1 MKKIYLTLFLLLF
14 STSAFAFDVCEHEK
28 KYSQIWYVN
37 NCDNN
42 LLQSTYQKSKTNK
55 LSNAPQSLKDSGV
68 FKEIDSTK
76 VTKYKS
82 FHIPY
87 RANPNLS
94 TLQYYFYR
102 DNFHRLPS
110 EYTTYSVLPSNKP
123 HEFKFD
129 LIENKTVK
137 KQMETK
143 PILSY
148 LFFEGDKIIIDEMS
162 PKEKFGKF
170 MNNETKL
177 RSQSMGKSLVSYV
190 LGHAICEG
198 YIESIDS
205 KISDWNLVKDTLY
218 ENHSLIDILN
228 MASGDQK
235 YVYDSAAIL
244 NGKVSADYRGSGAD
258 IDPVSVQTNLNLH
271 FRNKIPSKKKY
282 NYNVMNT
289 NLILNYV
296 LFKTGDEFQKI
307 LDKTFK
313 EKAKIKYP
321 VYFYKKNATKE
332 QGNADP
338 MFYATRYD
346 YLRIA
351 KAIMDDYQKQNCVGK
366 YLKEIYDRRIPKN
379 VNHDGDKGEPLFNRT
394 KSYGGQFHLN
404 YPGLKNK
411 IVFGMGGYGGKAIL
425 IDVEDSRIVILHS
438 QHFNNKEF
446 KYSVRK
452 LLINPIK
459 KGFE

>member
-1 MKKIYLTLFLLLF
+1 MKRYIYIFLTLIYF
-14 STSAFAFDVCEHEK
+14 TTAFASEK
-28 KYSQIWYVN
+28 F
-37 NCDNN
+37 
-42 LLQSTYQKSKTNK
+42 KS

-68 FKEIDSTK
+68 FKEIDFNKATR
-76 VTKYKS
+76 YKS
-82 FHIPY
+82 YHIPF

-102 DNFHRLPS
+102 ENFIRTPTKLNAYP
-110 EYTTYSVLPSNKP
+110 VFPSNEP
-123 HEFKFD
+123 YEFKFD
-129 LIENKTVK
+129 LFENKTVK

-148 LFFEGDKIIIDEMS
+148 LFFEGDKVIIDEMS
-162 PKEKFGKF
+162 PKEKLGKF
-170 MNNETKL
+170 LNNETKL
-177 RSQSMGKSLVSYV
+177 RSQSMGKSLVAYV

-235 YVYDSAAIL
+235 YVYDSAAIIK
-244 NGKVSADYRGSGAD
+244 GKVSADYRGSAAD
-258 IDPVSVQTNLNLH
+258 IDPVAVQTNLNLH
-271 FRNKIPSKKKY
+271 FKNKSPSKKKY

-289 NLILNYV
+289 NLIFNYV
-296 LFKTGDEFQKI
+296 LFKTGEDFQKI
-307 LDKTFK
+307 LDKTFN

-321 VYFYKKNATKE
+321 VYFFKKNATKE

-366 YLKEIYDRRIPKN
+366 YLNEIYDRRIPKN
-379 VNHDGDKGEPLFNRT
+379 INDDGDKAEPLFNRT

-404 YPGLKNK
+404 YPGLKDK
-411 IVFGMGGYGGKAIL
+411 VVFGMGGYGGKAIL

-438 QHFNNKEF
+438 QHFNNKKF
-446 KYSVRK
+446 KYNVKK
-452 LLINPIK
+452 LLIDPIK
-459 KGFE
+459 KGFN

>member
-1 MKKIYLTLFLLLF
+1 MRKYIYIFLTVICFTTTYA
-14 STSAFAFDVCEHEK
+14 SE
-28 KYSQIWYVN
+28 
-37 NCDNN
+37 N
-42 LLQSTYQKSKTNK
+42 LKR
-55 LSNAPQSLKDSGV
+55 LSNAPQSLKVSGV
-68 FKEIDSTK
+68 FKEIDFTK
-76 VTKYKS
+76 AKKYKS
-82 FHIPY
+82 YHIPY

-102 DNFHRLPS
+102 DNFTRSPS
-110 EYTTYSVLPSNKP
+110 KYNTYSVFPSNEP
-123 HEFKFD
+123 YEFKFD

-148 LFFEGDKIIIDEMS
+148 LFFEGNKVVIDEMS

-198 YIESIDS
+198 YIESVDS
-205 KISDWNLVKDTLY
+205 KISDWNLVKNTLY
-218 ENHSLIDILN
+218 ESHSLIDILN

-244 NGKVSADYRGSGAD
+244 KGKVSADYRGSGAD
-258 IDPVSVQTNLNLH
+258 IDPVAVQTNLNLH
-271 FRNKIPSKKKY
+271 FKNKLPSKKKY

-321 VYFYKKNATKE
+321 VYFYKKKALKE
-332 QGNADP
+332 EGNADP

-366 YLKEIYDRRIPKN
+366 YLKEIYERRIPKN
-379 VNHDGDKGEPLFNRT
+379 INHDGDKAEPLFNRT

-404 YPGLKNK
+404 YPGLKDK

-438 QHFNNKEF
+438 QHFNNKKF

-452 LLINPIK
+452 LLIDPIK
-459 KGFE
+459 KGFN

>member
-1 MKKIYLTLFLLLF
+1 MRKYIYIFLTVFYF
-14 STSAFAFDVCEHEK
+14 TTAYASEK
-28 KYSQIWYVN
+28 
-37 NCDNN
+37 
-42 LLQSTYQKSKTNK
+42 LEL
-55 LSNAPQSLKDSGV
+55 LSNAPQSLIDSQI
-68 FKEIDSTK
+68 FREIDFTK
-76 VTKYKS
+76 ATKYKS
-82 FHIPY
+82 YHIPY

-102 DNFHRLPS
+102 DNFTRTPT
-110 EYTTYSVLPSNKP
+110 EFNTYSVFPSNEP
-123 HEFKFD
+123 YEFKFD

-148 LFFEGDKIIIDEMS
+148 LFFEGDKVVIDEMS

-258 IDPVSVQTNLNLH
+258 IDSTDVKTNLLLY
-271 FRNKIPSKKKY
+271 FKNKSPLKKKY

-296 LFKTGDEFQKI
+296 SFKTGDNFQKI

-321 VYFYKKNATKE
+321 VYFYKKRALKKE
-332 QGNADP
+332 GNADP

-366 YLKEIYDRRIPKN
+366 YLKEIYLRRIPKN
-379 VNHDGDKGEPLFNRT
+379 INHDGMRGEPLFNRT
-394 KSYGGQFHLN
+394 KSYGGQFHLD
-404 YPGLKNK
+404 YPGLKDK

-438 QHFNNKEF
+438 QHFNNNKF
-446 KYSVRK
+446 KYSVKK

-459 KGFE
+459 KGFN

>member
-1 MKKIYLTLFLLLF
+1 MKKYIFIFLALFCF
-14 STSAFAFDVCEHEK
+14 TTGHASE
-28 KYSQIWYVN
+28 
-37 NCDNN
+37 N
-42 LLQSTYQKSKTNK
+42 LQR
-55 LSNAPQSLKDSGV
+55 LSNAPQSLINSGV
-68 FKEIDSTK
+68 FKEIDFAK
-76 VTKYKS
+76 ATKYKS
-82 FHIPY
+82 YHIPY
-87 RANPNLS
+87 KANPNLS

-102 DNFHRLPS
+102 DNFTRTPTEFS
-110 EYTTYSVLPSNKP
+110 TYSVFPSNEP
-123 HEFKFD
+123 YEFKFE

-162 PKEKFGKF
+162 PQEKFGKF

-235 YVYDSAAIL
+235 YVHDSAAIV
-244 NGKVSADYRGSGAD
+244 NGKVSADYRGSGTD
-258 IDPVSVQTNLNLH
+258 IDSTDVKTNLLLY
-271 FRNKIPSKKKY
+271 FKNKSPLKKKY

-296 LFKTGDEFQKI
+296 LFKTGDDFQKI

-321 VYFYKKNATKE
+321 VYFYKKRATKQ

-366 YLKEIYDRRIPKN
+366 YLKEIYERRIPKN
-379 VNHDGDKGEPLFNRT
+379 INHDGMRGEPLFNRT
-394 KSYGGQFHLN
+394 KSYGGQFHLD
-404 YPGLKNK
+404 YPGLKDK

-438 QHFNNKEF
+438 QHFNNKGF
-446 KYSVRK
+446 NYDVKK
-452 LLINPIK
+452 LLIDPIK
-459 KGFE
+459 KGFN

>member
-1 MKKIYLTLFLLLF
+1 MRKYIYIFLTVICFTTTYA
-14 STSAFAFDVCEHEK
+14 SE
-28 KYSQIWYVN
+28 
-37 NCDNN
+37 N
-42 LLQSTYQKSKTNK
+42 LKS
-55 LSNAPQSLKDSGV
+55 LSNAPQSIKDSQI
-68 FKEIDSTK
+68 FKEIDFNK
-76 VTKYKS
+76 ATKYQS
-82 FHIPY
+82 YHIPY
-87 RANPNLS
+87 KANPNL
-94 TLQYYFYR
+94 TTMQYYFWR
-102 DNFHRLPS
+102 DNFTLAPNEFNTYPIFPS
-110 EYTTYSVLPSNKP
+110 KEPY
-123 HEFKFD
+123 EFKFE

-137 KQMETK
+137 NQMETK

-148 LFFEGDKIIIDEMS
+148 LFFEGDKVVINEMS
-162 PKEKFGKF
+162 PREKFGKF
-170 MNNETKL
+170 MNNESKL

-198 YIESIDS
+198 YIESVDS

-218 ENHSLIDILN
+218 ENNTLIDILN

-235 YVYDSAAIL
+235 FVYDSAAL
-244 NGKVSADYRGSGAD
+244 VNGKMDYNYRGSATD

-271 FRNKIPSKKKY
+271 FKNKSPQQKKY

-289 NLILNYV
+289 NLIFNYV
-296 LFKTGDEFQKI
+296 LFKTGDDFQKI

-321 VYFYKKNATKE
+321 VYFYKKNTIKDE
-332 QGNADP
+332 GNADP

-366 YLKEIYDRRIPKN
+366 YLKEIYDRRIAKN
-379 VNHDGDKGEPLFNRT
+379 INQDGMRGEPLFNRT
-394 KSYGGQFHLN
+394 KSYGGQFHLD

-411 IVFGMGGYGGKAIL
+411 VVFGMGGYGGKAIL

-438 QHFNNKEF
+438 QHFNNKGF
-446 KYSVRK
+446 KYNVKK
-452 LLINPIK
+452 LLIDPIK
-459 KGFE
+459 KGFN

>member
-1 MKKIYLTLFLLLF
+1 MRKYIYIFLTVFYF
-14 STSAFAFDVCEHEK
+14 TTVYASE
-28 KYSQIWYVN
+28 
-37 NCDNN
+37 N
-42 LLQSTYQKSKTNK
+42 LKR

-68 FKEIDSTK
+68 FNEIDFTK
-76 VTKYKS
+76 AKRYKS
-82 FHIPY
+82 YHIPY

-102 DNFHRLPS
+102 DNFKRAPS
-110 EYTTYSVLPSNKP
+110 KYNTYSVFPSNKP
-123 HEFKFD
+123 YEFKFD

-137 KQMETK
+137 KQMKTK

-148 LFFEGDKIIIDEMS
+148 LFFEGNKVVIDEMS

-177 RSQSMGKSLVSYV
+177 RSQSMGKSLVAYV

-198 YIESIDS
+198 YIESVDS

-244 NGKVSADYRGSGAD
+244 NGKVSADYRGSRAD
-258 IDPVSVQTNLNLH
+258 IDPVAVQTNLNLH
-271 FRNKIPSKKKY
+271 FKNKLPSKKKY

-321 VYFYKKNATKE
+321 VYFYKKKALKE
-332 QGNADP
+332 EGNADP

-351 KAIMDDYQKQNCVGK
+351 KAIMDDYQKQNCVGN
-366 YLKEIYDRRIPKN
+366 YLKEIYERRIPKN
-379 VNHDGDKGEPLFNRT
+379 INHDGDKGEPLFNRT

-404 YPGLKNK
+404 YPSLKDK

-438 QHFNNKEF
+438 QHFNNKKF
-446 KYSVRK
+446 KYSVRE

>member
-1 MKKIYLTLFLLLF
+1 MKKYIFIFLALFCF
-14 STSAFAFDVCEHEK
+14 TTGHASE
-28 KYSQIWYVN
+28 
-37 NCDNN
+37 N
-42 LLQSTYQKSKTNK
+42 LKR
-55 LSNAPQSLKDSGV
+55 LSNAPQSITDSGV
-68 FKEIDSTK
+68 FREIDFTK
-76 VTKYKS
+76 ATKYKS
-82 FHIPY
+82 YHIPY

-102 DNFHRLPS
+102 DNFTRTPT
-110 EYTTYSVLPSNKP
+110 EFNTYSVFPSNEP
-123 HEFKFD
+123 YEFKFD

-148 LFFEGDKIIIDEMS
+148 LFFEGDNVVIDEMS

-244 NGKVSADYRGSGAD
+244 NGKVSADYRGSFAD
-258 IDPVSVQTNLNLH
+258 IDPVAVQTNLNLH
-271 FRNKIPSKKKY
+271 FKNKSPSKKKY

-321 VYFYKKNATKE
+321 VYFYKKKALKE
-332 QGNADP
+332 EGNADP

-438 QHFNNKEF
+438 QHFNNKGF

>member
-1 MKKIYLTLFLLLF
+1 MRKYIYIFLTVIFF
-14 STSAFAFDVCEHEK
+14 TTAYASE
-28 KYSQIWYVN
+28 
-37 NCDNN
+37 N
-42 LLQSTYQKSKTNK
+42 LKS
-55 LSNAPQSLKDSGV
+55 LSNAPQSILDSKTFG
-68 FKEIDSTK
+68 EIDMYK
-76 VTKYKS
+76 ATKYKS
-82 FHIPY
+82 FHIPS

-102 DNFHRLPS
+102 ENFQRVPT
-110 EYTTYSVLPSNKP
+110 EYNTYPVFPSNEP
-123 HEFKFD
+123 YEFKFD

-137 KQMETK
+137 KQIETK

-148 LFFEGDKIIIDEMS
+148 LFLQGDKIIIDEMS

-198 YIESIDS
+198 YIESVDS
-205 KISDWNLVKDTLY
+205 KISDWNLVKNTLY
-218 ENHSLIDILN
+218 ENHSLIDLLN

-235 YVYDSAAIL
+235 YVYDSAAIIK
-244 NGKVSADYRGSGAD
+244 GKVSADYRGSGAD
-258 IDPVSVQTNLNLH
+258 IDPVSVQNNLILH
-271 FRNKIPSKKKY
+271 FKNKSPQNKKY

-296 LFKTGDEFQKI
+296 LFKTGEDFQKI

-313 EKAKIKYP
+313 EKSKIKYP
-321 VYFYKKNATKE
+321 VYFFKKNASTE

-351 KAIMDDYQKQNCVGK
+351 KAIMNDYQKQNCVGK
-366 YLKEIYDRRIPKN
+366 YLKEIYDRRIPKTR
-379 VNHDGDKGEPLFNRT
+379 VAISGKGKKGEPLYNRT
-394 KSYGGQFHLN
+394 YFYGGQFHLN
-404 YPGLKNK
+404 YPGIKDK

-438 QHFNNKEF
+438 QHYNNKGF
-446 KYSVRK
+446 KYNVKK

-459 KGFE
+459 NGFN

>member
-1 MKKIYLTLFLLLF
+1 MKKYTFIFLTLFCF
-14 STSAFAFDVCEHEK
+14 TTGHASE
-28 KYSQIWYVN
+28 
-37 NCDNN
+37 N
-42 LLQSTYQKSKTNK
+42 LKR
-55 LSNAPQSLKDSGV
+55 LSNAPQSITDSGV
-68 FKEIDSTK
+68 FREIDFTK
-76 VTKYKS
+76 ATKYKS

-87 RANPNLS
+87 KANPNLS

-102 DNFHRLPS
+102 DNFTRTPTEFS
-110 EYTTYSVLPSNKP
+110 TYSVFPSNEP
-123 HEFKFD
+123 YEFKFD

-148 LFFEGDKIIIDEMS
+148 LFFEGDKITIDEMS

-235 YVYDSAAIL
+235 YVYDSAAIV
-244 NGKVSADYRGSGAD
+244 NGKVSADYRGSETD
-258 IDPVSVQTNLNLH
+258 IDSTDVKTNLLLY
-271 FRNKIPSKKKY
+271 FKNKSPLKKKY

-289 NLILNYV
+289 NLIFNYV
-296 LFKTGDEFQKI
+296 SFKTGDDFQKI

-321 VYFYKKNATKE
+321 VYFYKKRATKQ

-366 YLKEIYDRRIPKN
+366 YLKEIYERRIPKN
-379 VNHDGDKGEPLFNRT
+379 INHDGMRGEPLFNRT
-394 KSYGGQFHLN
+394 KSYGGQFHLD
-404 YPGLKNK
+404 YPGLKDK

-438 QHFNNKEF
+438 QHFNNKGF
-446 KYSVRK
+446 KYNVKK
-452 LLINPIK
+452 LLIDPIK
-459 KGFE
+459 KGFN

>member
-1 MKKIYLTLFLLLF
+1 MKKYTFIFLALFCF
-14 STSAFAFDVCEHEK
+14 TTGHSSE
-28 KYSQIWYVN
+28 
-37 NCDNN
+37 N
-42 LLQSTYQKSKTNK
+42 LKR
-55 LSNAPQSLKDSGV
+55 LSNAPQSLIDSGV
-68 FKEIDSTK
+68 FKEIDFAK
-76 VTKYKS
+76 ATKYKS
-82 FHIPY
+82 YHIPS
-87 RANPNLS
+87 RANPDLT
-94 TLQYYFYR
+94 TLQYYFWR
-102 DNFHRLPS
+102 ENFTRAP
-110 EYTTYSVLPSNKP
+110 TKNNTYPVFPSNEP
-123 HEFKFD
+123 YEFKFD

-148 LFFEGDKIIIDEMS
+148 LFFEGDRIIIDEMS

-177 RSQSMGKSLVSYV
+177 RSQSMGKSLVAYV

-198 YIESIDS
+198 YIESVDS

-235 YVYDSAAIL
+235 YVYDSAAIV
-244 NGKVSADYRGSGAD
+244 NGKVSADYRGSGTD
-258 IDPVSVQTNLNLH
+258 IDPVAVQTNLNLH
-271 FRNKIPSKKKY
+271 FKNKLPSKKKY

-321 VYFYKKNATKE
+321 VYFYKKNALKE
-332 QGNADP
+332 EGNADP

-351 KAIMDDYQKQNCVGK
+351 KAIMGDYQKQNCVGK
-366 YLKEIYDRRIPKN
+366 YLKEIYDRRIPKK
-379 VNHDGDKGEPLFNRT
+379 VDMSGKGKTGEPQFNRT
-394 KSYGGQFHLN
+394 YSYGGQFHLD
-404 YPGLKNK
+404 YPGLKDK

-438 QHFNNKEF
+438 QHFNNKGF
-446 KYSVRK
+446 NYDVKK
-452 LLINPIK
+452 LLIDPIK
-459 KGFE
+459 KGFN

>member
-1 MKKIYLTLFLLLF
+1 MKNIPLFFLALF
-14 STSAFAFDVCEHEK
+14 CFTTGHASE
-28 KYSQIWYVN
+28 
-37 NCDNN
+37 N
-42 LLQSTYQKSKTNK
+42 LKR
-55 LSNAPQSLKDSGV
+55 LSNAPQSLIDSGV
-68 FKEIDSTK
+68 FKEIDFAK
-76 VTKYKS
+76 ATKYKS
-82 FHIPY
+82 YHIPS
-87 RANPNLS
+87 RANPDLT
-94 TLQYYFYR
+94 TLQYYFWR
-102 DNFHRLPS
+102 ENFTRAP
-110 EYTTYSVLPSNKP
+110 TKNNTYPVFPSNEP
-123 HEFKFD
+123 YEFKFD

-148 LFFEGDKIIIDEMS
+148 LFFEGDRIIIDEMS

-177 RSQSMGKSLVSYV
+177 RSQSMGKSLVAYV

-198 YIESIDS
+198 YIESVDS

-244 NGKVSADYRGSGAD
+244 KGKVSADYRGSGAD
-258 IDPVSVQTNLNLH
+258 IDPVAVQTNLNLY
-271 FRNKIPSKKKY
+271 FKNKLPSKKKY

-296 LFKTGDEFQKI
+296 SFKTGDDFQKI

-366 YLKEIYDRRIPKN
+366 YLKEIYERRIPKN
-379 VNHDGDKGEPLFNRT
+379 VNQDGMRGEPQYNRT
-394 KSYGGQFHLN
+394 YSYGGQFHLD

-438 QHFNNKEF
+438 QHFNNKGF
-446 KYSVRK
+446 KYNVKK
-452 LLINPIK
+452 LLIDPIK
-459 KGFE
+459 KGFN

>member
-1 MKKIYLTLFLLLF
+1 MKKYIFIFLALFCFTTLYASETL
-14 STSAFAFDVCEHEK
+14 K
-28 KYSQIWYVN
+28 R
-37 NCDNN
+37 
-42 LLQSTYQKSKTNK
+42 
-55 LSNAPQSLKDSGV
+55 LSNAPQSITDSGV
-68 FKEIDSTK
+68 FREIDFTK
-76 VTKYKS
+76 ATKYKS

-87 RANPNLS
+87 KANPNLS

-102 DNFHRLPS
+102 DNFTRTPTEFS
-110 EYTTYSVLPSNKP
+110 TYSVFPSNEP
-123 HEFKFD
+123 YEFKFE

-148 LFFEGDKIIIDEMS
+148 LFFEGDKVVIDEMS
-162 PKEKFGKF
+162 PNEKFGKF

-198 YIESIDS
+198 YIESVDS

-235 YVYDSAAIL
+235 YVYGSAAIL
-244 NGKVSADYRGSGAD
+244 KGKVSADYRGSGAD
-258 IDPVSVQTNLNLH
+258 IDPVAVQANLNFY
-271 FRNKIPSKKKY
+271 FRNKLPSKKKY

-321 VYFYKKNATKE
+321 VYFYKKKALKE
-332 QGNADP
+332 EGNADP

-438 QHFNNKEF
+438 QHFNNKKF

-459 KGFE
+459 KGFN

>member
-1 MKKIYLTLFLLLF
+1 MKNYIYIFLTLICFTTAYA
-14 STSAFAFDVCEHEK
+14 SEK
-28 KYSQIWYVN
+28 
-37 NCDNN
+37 
-42 LLQSTYQKSKTNK
+42 LKS
-55 LSNAPQSLKDSGV
+55 LSNAPQSIIDSKI
-68 FKEIDSTK
+68 FREIDFDK
-76 VTKYKS
+76 ATKYKS
-82 FHIPY
+82 YHIPS

-102 DNFHRLPS
+102 ENFIRAPT
-110 EYTTYSVLPSNKP
+110 EFNTYPVFPSNELY
-123 HEFKFD
+123 EFKFD

-148 LFFEGDKIIIDEMS
+148 LFFEGNKIIIDEIS

-198 YIESIDS
+198 YIENVDS

-218 ENHSLIDILN
+218 ENHSLIDLLN

-235 YVYDSAAIL
+235 FVYDSAAII
-244 NGKVSADYRGSGAD
+244 NGKVSADYRGSRAD
-258 IDPVSVQTNLNLH
+258 IDPVAVQNNLNLH
-271 FRNKIPSKKKY
+271 FKNKSPSKKIY

-296 LFKTGDEFQKI
+296 LFKTGEDFQKI
-307 LDKTFK
+307 LDKTFI

-321 VYFYKKNATKE
+321 VYFFKKTATKK

-366 YLKEIYDRRIPKN
+366 YLKEIYDRRIPKKL
-379 VNHDGDKGEPLFNRT
+379 DMSGKGKRGEPQYNRT
-394 KSYGGQFHLN
+394 YSYGGQFHLD

-425 IDVEDSRIVILHS
+425 INVEDSRIVILHS
-438 QHFNNKEF
+438 QHFNNNKF
-446 KYSVRK
+446 KYSVKK

-459 KGFE
+459 KGFN

>member
-1 MKKIYLTLFLLLF
+1 MKKYIFIFLALFCF
-14 STSAFAFDVCEHEK
+14 TTVHASE
-28 KYSQIWYVN
+28 
-37 NCDNN
+37 N
-42 LLQSTYQKSKTNK
+42 LKR
-55 LSNAPQSLKDSGV
+55 LSNAPQSITDSGV
-68 FKEIDSTK
+68 FREIDFTK
-76 VTKYKS
+76 ATKYKS

-87 RANPNLS
+87 KANPNLS

-102 DNFHRLPS
+102 DNFTRTPTEFS
-110 EYTTYSVLPSNKP
+110 TYSVFPSNDP
-123 HEFKFD
+123 YEFNFD

-235 YVYDSAAIL
+235 YVHDSAAIV
-244 NGKVSADYRGSGAD
+244 NGKVSADYRGSGTD
-258 IDPVSVQTNLNLH
+258 IDSTDVKTNLLLY
-271 FRNKIPSKKKY
+271 FKNKSPLKKKY

-296 LFKTGDEFQKI
+296 SFKTGDDFQKI

-321 VYFYKKNATKE
+321 VYFYKKRATKQ

-366 YLKEIYDRRIPKN
+366 YLKEIYERRIPKN
-379 VNHDGDKGEPLFNRT
+379 INHDGMRGEPLFNRT
-394 KSYGGQFHLN
+394 KSYGGQFHLD
-404 YPGLKNK
+404 YPGLKDK

-438 QHFNNKEF
+438 QHFNNNKF
-446 KYSVRK
+446 KYSVKK

-459 KGFE
+459 KGFN

>member
-1 MKKIYLTLFLLLF
+1 MRKYIYIFLTVICFTTTYA
-14 STSAFAFDVCEHEK
+14 SE
-28 KYSQIWYVN
+28 
-37 NCDNN
+37 N
-42 LLQSTYQKSKTNK
+42 LKR
-55 LSNAPQSLKDSGV
+55 LSNAPQSLKVSGV
-68 FKEIDSTK
+68 FKEIDFTK
-76 VTKYKS
+76 AKRYKS
-82 FHIPY
+82 YHIPY

-102 DNFHRLPS
+102 DNFKRAPS
-110 EYTTYSVLPSNKP
+110 KYNTYSVFPSNKP
-123 HEFKFD
+123 YEFKFD

-137 KQMETK
+137 KQMKTK

-148 LFFEGDKIIIDEMS
+148 LFFEGNKVVIDEMS

-177 RSQSMGKSLVSYV
+177 RSQSMGKSLVAYV

-198 YIESIDS
+198 YIENVDS
-205 KISDWNLVKDTLY
+205 KISDWDLVKDTLY
-218 ENHSLIDILN
+218 ENHSLINILN

-235 YVYDSAAIL
+235 YVFDSAAIL
-244 NGKVSADYRGSGAD
+244 NGKVSADYRGSRAD

-271 FRNKIPSKKKY
+271 FRNKLPSKKKY

-321 VYFYKKNATKE
+321 VYFYKKKALKE
-332 QGNADP
+332 EGNADP

-351 KAIMDDYQKQNCVGK
+351 KAIMDDYQKQNCVGN
-366 YLKEIYDRRIPKN
+366 YLKEIYERRIPKN
-379 VNHDGDKGEPLFNRT
+379 INHDGDKGEPLFNRT

-404 YPGLKNK
+404 YPGLKDK

-438 QHFNNKEF
+438 QHFNNKKF

-459 KGFE
+459 KGFN

>member
-1 MKKIYLTLFLLLF
+1 MRKYIYIFLTVFYF
-14 STSAFAFDVCEHEK
+14 TTAYASEK
-28 KYSQIWYVN
+28 
-37 NCDNN
+37 
-42 LLQSTYQKSKTNK
+42 LEL
-55 LSNAPQSLKDSGV
+55 LSNAPQSLIDSQI
-68 FKEIDSTK
+68 FREIDFTK
-76 VTKYKS
+76 ATPYKS
-82 FHIPY
+82 YHIPY
-87 RANPNLS
+87 RENPNLS

-102 DNFHRLPS
+102 DNFTRTPT
-110 EYTTYSVLPSNKP
+110 EFNTYSVFPSNEP
-123 HEFKFD
+123 YEFKFD

-148 LFFEGDKIIIDEMS
+148 LFFEGDRIIIDEMS

-198 YIESIDS
+198 YIESVDS

-235 YVYDSAAIL
+235 YVYDSAAIV
-244 NGKVSADYRGSGAD
+244 NGKVSADYRGSGTD
-258 IDPVSVQTNLNLH
+258 IDPVAVQTNLNLH
-271 FRNKIPSKKKY
+271 FKNKLPSKKKY

>member
-1 MKKIYLTLFLLLF
+1 MKLKLTLVFFFLFLTPINASEF
-14 STSAFAFDVCEHEK
+14 TD
-28 KYSQIWYVN
+28 I
-37 NCDNN
+37 
-42 LLQSTYQKSKTNK
+42 
-55 LSNAPQSLKDSGV
+55 SNAPQSLKDSGV
-68 FKEIDSTK
+68 FKEIDFPK
-76 VTKYKS
+76 ATKYKS
-82 FHIPY
+82 YHIPF
-87 RANPNLS
+87 RANPDLP

-102 DNFHRLPS
+102 ENFTRSPTKLN
-110 EYTTYSVLPSNKP
+110 TYPVFPSNEP
-123 HEFKFD
+123 YELKFD

-148 LFFEGDKIIIDEMS
+148 LFFENDKVVIDEMS

-170 MNNETKL
+170 MNNKTKL

-198 YIESIDS
+198 YIKSVDS
-205 KISDWNLVKDTLY
+205 KINDWDLVKNTLY
-218 ENHSLIDILN
+218 ENHTLIDILN

-244 NGKVSADYRGSGAD
+244 KGKVSADYRGSGAD
-258 IDPVSVQTNLNLH
+258 IDPVAVQTNLNFH
-271 FRNKIPSKKKY
+271 FKNKSASKKRIY

-296 LFKTGDEFQKI
+296 LFKTEDDFQKI

-351 KAIMDDYQKQNCVGK
+351 LAIMNDYQKQNCVGK
-366 YLKEIYDRRIPKN
+366 YLKEIYERRIPKN
-379 VNHDGDKGEPLFNRT
+379 LNHDGMRGEPLFNRT
-394 KSYGGQFHLN
+394 KTYGGQFHLN
-404 YPGLKNK
+404 YPGLRDK

-425 IDVEDSRIVILHS
+425 INVEDSRIVILHS
-438 QHFNNKEF
+438 QHFNNKKF
-446 KYSVRK
+446 KYSVKK
-452 LLINPIK
+452 LLIDPIK

>member
-1 MKKIYLTLFLLLF
+1 MRKNIYIFLTVIFF
-14 STSAFAFDVCEHEK
+14 TTAYASE
-28 KYSQIWYVN
+28 
-37 NCDNN
+37 N
-42 LLQSTYQKSKTNK
+42 LKS
-55 LSNAPQSLKDSGV
+55 LSNAPQSIIESQI
-68 FKEIDSTK
+68 FREIDFTK
-76 VTKYKS
+76 ATKYKS
-82 FHIPY
+82 YHIPF

-102 DNFHRLPS
+102 NNFTRTPT
-110 EYTTYSVLPSNKP
+110 EFNTYPVFPSNEPYK
-123 HEFKFD
+123 FKFD

-137 KQMETK
+137 KQMEKK

-177 RSQSMGKSLVSYV
+177 RSQSMGKSLVAYV

-198 YIESIDS
+198 YIENVDS
-205 KISDWNLVKDTLY
+205 KISDWNLVKNTLY
-218 ENHSLIDILN
+218 ENHSLIDLLN

-235 YVYDSAAIL
+235 YVYDSAAIIK
-244 NGKVSADYRGSGAD
+244 GKVGADYRGSGAD
-258 IDPVSVQTNLNLH
+258 IDPVAVQTNLNLH
-271 FRNKIPSKKKY
+271 FKNKSPSKKKY

-296 LFKTGDEFQKI
+296 LFKTGEDFQKI

-321 VYFYKKNATKE
+321 VYFYKKNATTE
-332 QGNADP
+332 QGNVDP

-351 KAIMDDYQKQNCVGK
+351 KAIMDDYQNNTCVGK
-366 YLKEIYDRRIPKN
+366 YLKEIYKKKIPKDI
-379 VNHDGDKGEPLFNRT
+379 NHDGPKSEPIFNRT
-394 KSYGGQFHLN
+394 FSYGGQFHLD

-411 IVFGMGGYGGKAIL
+411 IVFGMGGYGGQAIL
-425 IDVEDSRIVILHS
+425 IDVEDSRIVILNS
-438 QHFNNKEF
+438 QHFNNKGF
-446 KYSVRK
+446 KYNVKK
-452 LLINPIK
+452 LLIDPIK
-459 KGFE
+459 KGFN

>member
-1 MKKIYLTLFLLLF
+1 MKKYIYIFLTLICFTTAYA
-14 STSAFAFDVCEHEK
+14 SEK
-28 KYSQIWYVN
+28 
-37 NCDNN
+37 
-42 LLQSTYQKSKTNK
+42 LKS
-55 LSNAPQSLKDSGV
+55 LSNAPQSILDSKTFG
-68 FKEIDSTK
+68 EIDMDK
-76 VTKYKS
+76 ATKYKS
-82 FHIPY
+82 FHIPS

-102 DNFHRLPS
+102 ENFHRVPT
-110 EYTTYSVLPSNKP
+110 EYNTYPVFPSNEP
-123 HEFKFD
+123 YEFKFD

-148 LFFEGDKIIIDEMS
+148 LFLQGDKIIIDEMS

-177 RSQSMGKSLVSYV
+177 RSQSMGKSLVSYL

-198 YIESIDS
+198 YIENVDS
-205 KISDWNLVKDTLY
+205 KISDWNLVKNTLY
-218 ENHSLIDILN
+218 ENHSLIDLLN

-235 YVYDSAAIL
+235 YVYDSAAKIK
-244 NGKVSADYRGSGAD
+244 GKVSADYRGSGAD
-258 IDPVSVQTNLNLH
+258 IDPVSVQNNLNLH
-271 FRNKIPSKKKY
+271 FKNKSPQDKKY

-296 LFKTGDEFQKI
+296 LFKTGKDFQKI

-321 VYFYKKNATKE
+321 VYFFKKSASTE

-366 YLKEIYDRRIPKN
+366 YLKEIYDRRIPKTR
-379 VNHDGDKGEPLFNRT
+379 VAISGKGMEGEPQYNRT
-394 KSYGGQFHLN
+394 YSYGGQFHLN
-404 YPGLKNK
+404 YPGIKDK

-438 QHFNNKEF
+438 QHYNNKGF
-446 KYSVRK
+446 KYNVKK

-459 KGFE
+459 NGFN

>member
-1 MKKIYLTLFLLLF
+1 MRKYIYIFFTVFYF
-14 STSAFAFDVCEHEK
+14 TTAYASEK
-28 KYSQIWYVN
+28 
-37 NCDNN
+37 
-42 LLQSTYQKSKTNK
+42 LEL
-55 LSNAPQSLKDSGV
+55 LSNAPQSLIDSQI
-68 FKEIDSTK
+68 FREIDFTK
-76 VTKYKS
+76 ATKYKS
-82 FHIPY
+82 YHIPY

-102 DNFHRLPS
+102 DNFTRTPT
-110 EYTTYSVLPSNKP
+110 EFNTYSVLPSKEP
-123 HEFKFD
+123 YEFSLE

-148 LFFEGDKIIIDEMS
+148 LFFEGDKVVIDEMS

-198 YIESIDS
+198 YIESVDS

-244 NGKVSADYRGSGAD
+244 KGKVSADYRGSGAD
-258 IDPVSVQTNLNLH
+258 IDPVAVQTNLN
-271 FRNKIPSKKKY
+271 FYFKNKLPSKKKY

-296 LFKTGDEFQKI
+296 LFKTGDEFQNI

-379 VNHDGDKGEPLFNRT
+379 INHDGMRGEPLFNRT

-438 QHFNNKEF
+438 QHFNNKRF

-452 LLINPIK
+452 LLIDPIK
-459 KGFE
+459 KGFN

>member
-1 MKKIYLTLFLLLF
+1 MRKYIYIFLTVIFF
-14 STSAFAFDVCEHEK
+14 TTAYASE
-28 KYSQIWYVN
+28 
-37 NCDNN
+37 N
-42 LLQSTYQKSKTNK
+42 LKS
-55 LSNAPQSLKDSGV
+55 LSNAPQSIIESQ
-68 FKEIDSTK
+68 FFREIDFTK
-76 VTKYKS
+76 ATKYKS
-82 FHIPY
+82 YHIPF

-102 DNFHRLPS
+102 NNFIRIPT
-110 EYTTYSVLPSNKP
+110 EFNTYPVFPSNEP
-123 HEFKFD
+123 YEFKFD

-137 KQMETK
+137 KQMEKK

-148 LFFEGDKIIIDEMS
+148 IFFEGDKIIIDEMS

-177 RSQSMGKSLVSYV
+177 RSQSMGKSLVAYV

-198 YIESIDS
+198 YIENVDS
-205 KISDWNLVKDTLY
+205 KISDWNLVKNTLY
-218 ENHSLIDILN
+218 ENHSLIDLLN

-235 YVYDSAAIL
+235 YVYDSAAIIK
-244 NGKVSADYRGSGAD
+244 GKVSADYRGSGAD
-258 IDPVSVQTNLNLH
+258 IDPVAVQTNLNLH
-271 FRNKIPSKKKY
+271 FKNKSPSKKIY

-296 LFKTGDEFQKI
+296 LFKTGEDFQKI

-321 VYFYKKNATKE
+321 VYFYKKNATTE

-351 KAIMDDYQKQNCVGK
+351 KAIMDDYQNNTCVGK
-366 YLKEIYDRRIPKN
+366 YLKEIYKKKIPKN
-379 VNHDGDKGEPLFNRT
+379 ISRDGPKSEPIFNRT
-394 KSYGGQFHLN
+394 FSYGGQFHLD

-411 IVFGMGGYGGKAIL
+411 IVFGMGGYGGQAIL
-425 IDVEDSRIVILHS
+425 IDVEDSRIVILNS
-438 QHFNNKEF
+438 QHFNDKGF
-446 KYSVRK
+446 KYNVKK
-452 LLINPIK
+452 LLIDPIK
-459 KGFE
+459 KGFN

>member
-1 MKKIYLTLFLLLF
+1 M
-14 STSAFAFDVCEHEK
+14 
-28 KYSQIWYVN
+28 
-37 NCDNN
+37 
-42 LLQSTYQKSKTNK
+42 
-55 LSNAPQSLKDSGV
+55 
-68 FKEIDSTK
+68 
-76 VTKYKS
+76 
-82 FHIPY
+82 
-87 RANPNLS
+87 
-94 TLQYYFYR
+94 QYYFYR
-102 DNFHRLPS
+102 DNFTRAPT
-110 EYTTYSVLPSNKP
+110 EYNTYPVFPSNEP
-123 HEFKFD
+123 YEFKFD

-258 IDPVSVQTNLNLH
+258 IDSTDVKTNLLLY
-271 FRNKIPSKKKY
+271 FKNKSPLKKKY

-296 LFKTGDEFQKI
+296 SFKTGDNFQKI

-321 VYFYKKNATKE
+321 VYFYKKRALKKE
-332 QGNADP
+332 GNADP
-338 MFYATRYD
+338 YV
-346 YLRIA
+346 L
-351 KAIMDDYQKQNCVGK
+351 C
-366 YLKEIYDRRIPKN
+366 
-379 VNHDGDKGEPLFNRT
+379 
-394 KSYGGQFHLN
+394 
-404 YPGLKNK
+404 NK
-411 IVFGMGGYGGKAIL
+411 I
-425 IDVEDSRIVILHS
+425 
-438 QHFNNKEF
+438 
-446 KYSVRK
+446 
-452 LLINPIK
+452 
-459 KGFE
+459 

>member
-1 MKKIYLTLFLLLF
+1 MRKYIYIFFTVFYF
-14 STSAFAFDVCEHEK
+14 TTAYASEK
-28 KYSQIWYVN
+28 
-37 NCDNN
+37 
-42 LLQSTYQKSKTNK
+42 LEL
-55 LSNAPQSLKDSGV
+55 LSNAPQSLIDSQI
-68 FKEIDSTK
+68 FREIDFTK
-76 VTKYKS
+76 ATKYKS
-82 FHIPY
+82 YHIPY

-102 DNFHRLPS
+102 DNFTRTPT
-110 EYTTYSVLPSNKP
+110 EFNTYSVLPSKEP
-123 HEFKFD
+123 YEFSLE

-244 NGKVSADYRGSGAD
+244 KGKVSADYRGSGAD
-258 IDPVSVQTNLNLH
+258 IDPVAVQTNLN
-271 FRNKIPSKKKY
+271 FYFKNKLPSKKKY

-296 LFKTGDEFQKI
+296 LFKTGDEFQNI

-379 VNHDGDKGEPLFNRT
+379 INHDGMRGEPLFNRT

-438 QHFNNKEF
+438 QHFNNKRF

-452 LLINPIK
+452 LLIDPIK
-459 KGFE
+459 KGFN